1 MIDDIAEHVQA
12 ARERMYGQVEAARVR
27 HTALRE
33 AINEVRGLEAT
44 VRSPRGEV
52 SVTAAMSGAVTDV
65 RVLQDDIDA
74 RTLSTI
80 LTQTIAAAQQAVRDA
95 AADRMT
101 DVAGAESNIVAD
113 LRTPLARNGGL

>member
-1 MIDDIAEHVQA
+1 MIDDITEQVQA
-12 ARERMYGQVEAARVR
+12 ARERVYGQIEDARAR

-33 AINEVRGLEAT
+33 AINEVRGLTAT

-65 RVLQDDIDA
+65 RVLHDDLDA
-74 RTLSTI
+74 RTLSAL
-80 LTQTIAAAQQAVRDA
+80 LTQTVAAAQQAVRDQ

-101 DVAGAESNIVAD
+101 EVAGADSSIIAD
-113 LRTPLARNGGL
+113 LRTPLAREGGL

>member
-1 MIDDIAEHVQA
+1 MIDDITDQVQA
-12 ARERMYGQVEAARVR
+12 ARERVHGQIEDARAR

-33 AINEVRGLEAT
+33 AINEVRGLTAT

-65 RVLQDDIDA
+65 RVLHDDLDA
-74 RTLSTI
+74 RTLSAL
-80 LTQTIAAAQQAVRDA
+80 LTQTVAAAQQAVRDQ

-101 DVAGAESNIVAD
+101 EVAGADSSIIAD
-113 LRTPLARNGGL
+113 LRTPLAREGGL

>member
-1 MIDDIAEHVQA
+1 MIDDITEQVQA
-12 ARERMYGQVEAARVR
+12 ARERVYGQIEDARAR

-33 AINEVRGLEAT
+33 AINEVRGLTAT

-65 RVLQDDIDA
+65 RVLHDDLDA
-74 RTLSTI
+74 RTLSAL
-80 LTQTIAAAQQAVRDA
+80 LTQTVAAAQQAVREQ

-101 DVAGAESNIVAD
+101 EVAGADSSIIAD
-113 LRTPLARNGGL
+113 LRTPLAREGGL